1 MGLSERERG
10 VSHSRLSVLVDRCI
24 SASPAHLIAPHTP
37 TLRNTGRNVNVQR
50 TIPSANSSLCVPS
63 KARTPAANLT
73 PRDLAH

>member
-10 VSHSRLSVLVDRCI
+10 VSHSRLSLLVDRCI
-24 SASPAHLIAPHTP
+24 SAFPTHLIAPHTP
-37 TLRNTGRNVNVQR
+37 TLRNTGRNVQR